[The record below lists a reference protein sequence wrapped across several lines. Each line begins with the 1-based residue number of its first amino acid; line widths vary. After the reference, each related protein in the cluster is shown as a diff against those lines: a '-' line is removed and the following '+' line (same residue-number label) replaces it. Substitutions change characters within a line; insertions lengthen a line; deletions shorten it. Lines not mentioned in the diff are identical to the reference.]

1 MEGTTLRL
9 MLVFSLVLLCS
20 LLLSFCG
27 YRTQD
32 GSPVTEPGPSQQ
44 REEMVESQLKGRGIA
59 NELVLEAMRKVPRHL
74 FMPPEVR
81 QYAYIDSPV
90 PIGAEQTISQPYIVA
105 LMTQIVDP
113 KPQDRALEVGTGSGY
128 QAAVLSELVREV
140 FTIEI
145 IPALAQRAGK
155 ALSEL
160 GYDGVEVRQGD
171 GYQGWPEKAPFDII
185 LITAAPEEIPQPLI
199 DQLAEGG
206 RLVVPLGP
214 AGDIQTLTLLTK
226 VKGQITRTS
235 ITSVR
240 FVPMTGE
247 AQR

>member
-1 MEGTTLRL
+1 MEENTLRS

-20 LLLSFCG
+20 LLLSSCG
-27 YRTQD
+27 SRTQD
-32 GSPVTEPGPSQQ
+32 GRPVTEQGPSQQ
-44 REEMVESQLKGRGIA
+44 RVEMVESQLKGRGIR

-128 QAAVLSELVREV
+128 QAAVLSELVQEV
-140 FTIEI
+140 YTIEI
-145 IPALAQRAGK
+145 IPALAQRASK
-155 ALSEL
+155 ALSDL
-160 GYDGVEVRQGD
+160 GYDRVEVRQGD
-171 GYQGWPEKAPFDII
+171 GYQGWPEKSPFDII

-199 DQLAEGG
+199 DQLAERG
-206 RLVVPLGP
+206 RLVVPVGP

-226 VKGQITRTS
+226 VNGEVTRTS

-247 AQR
+247 AQK